1 VRRTGLG
8 PDLVPTTDGR
18 CHHAGTVVMALV
30 EGHPPE
36 DDEWVLVGETLERLH
51 ESTVGWPQR
60 PGFRSSIDLLV
71 EDRGGD
77 VDLMAMPAPAV
88 ARCRTAWRRVHG
100 VPTVVHG
107 DPGRENVRIV
117 GGRAI
122 LLDWDEA
129 RVDLPAFDLA
139 VLPGADEPTVQAA
152 HAWEASTCWQA
163 EPEYARR
170 RLAQLR

>member
-1 VRRTGLG
+1 
-8 PDLVPTTDGR
+8 
-18 CHHAGTVVMALV
+18 
-30 EGHPPE
+30 
-36 DDEWVLVGETLERLH
+36 
-51 ESTVGWPQR
+51 
-60 PGFRSSIDLLV
+60 
-71 EDRGGD
+71 
-77 VDLMAMPAPAV
+77 
-88 ARCRTAWRRVHG
+88 

-139 VLPGADEPTVQAA
+139 VLPGADEAIVQAA
-152 HAWEASTCWQA
+152 HAWEAATCWRA